1 MGTCAA
7 VVSSPTRWSI
17 SINKYKMSARAIED
31 LSYCQPGLPRASG
44 ASSDMCGPLADHLH
58 Q

>member
-31 LSYCQPGLPRASG
+31 LTYCQLGLPRASG
-44 ASSDMCGPLADHLH
+44 TSSDLRGQLADQLH